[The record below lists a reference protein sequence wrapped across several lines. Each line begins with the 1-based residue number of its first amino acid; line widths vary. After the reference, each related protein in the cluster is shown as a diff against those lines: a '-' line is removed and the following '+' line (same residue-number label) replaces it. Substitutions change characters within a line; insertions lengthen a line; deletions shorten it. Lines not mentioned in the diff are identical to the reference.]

1 MTQHQKRK
9 IHEVIENI
17 IEIRQKLDEVMYNEP
32 ISDMEYG
39 RLRECYDM
47 VCEVNDK
54 LYNV

>member
-1 MTQHQKRK
+1 MTQQQKNK
-9 IHEVIENI
+9 IREVIENI

-32 ISDMEYG
+32 VSDIEYC

-47 VCEVNDK
+47 ICEVNDK